1 MSTSG
6 GGGRRLRQR
15 VVWGAL
21 TAVAGTAAAV
31 VVAVPFGAA
40 GDDRQDGDPGASA
53 SSPAPGAPG
62 TPGAPGAGGPGAGE
76 PGSAPLPAGSTGT
89 GSDPLTP
96 DEERRAEELAL
107 AGDRTLRTE
116 SEGVR
121 GREGVPQL
129 VNTEL
134 ADSSVSAGD
143 RRIAEVYFYD
153 YARDTL
159 VLKSVDLGSGEVVD
173 TVESTGAQPPPA
185 APESAAAADL
195 LVASPLGAGLRQDYR
210 AATGEELTGA
220 EQLQVQ
226 GMTYTAR
233 PGDSGGLQRCGEHR
247 CVRLFTRVADGP
259 WIDTRDY
266 VIDLSERKVHHA

>member
-6 GGGRRLRQR
+6 GGRRRIRQR
-15 VVWGAL
+15 IVWGAL

-31 VVAVPFGAA
+31 VVAVPLGAA
-40 GDDRQDGDPGASA
+40 GDDQQDGDPGVSA
-53 SSPAPGAPG
+53 SSPAPGALE
-62 TPGAPGAGGPGAGE
+62 TPGDGGPGT
-76 PGSAPLPAGSTGT
+76 APLPTEKTGT

-96 DEERRAEELAL
+96 DEEQRAEELAL
-107 AGDRTLRTE
+107 AGDRPLRTE

-129 VNTEL
+129 VNTDL
-134 ADSSVSAGD
+134 ADTSVSAGD
-143 RRIAEVYFYD
+143 DRIAEVYFYD

-159 VLKSVDLGSGEVVD
+159 VQKSVNLTDNEVVD

-185 APESAAAADL
+185 APEAEAAADL
-195 LVASPLGAGLRQDYR
+195 LVDSPVGAGLRQDYE
-210 AATGEELTGA
+210 AATGKELTGA
-220 EQLQVQ
+220 GQLQVQ

-233 PGDSGGLQRCGEHR
+233 PGDSGGLEQCGEHR
-247 CVRLFTRVADGP
+247 CVRLFTRVKDGP
-259 WIDTRDY
+259 WIDTRDF